1 MEKAE
6 PLAGHLPAS
15 KVGGRRVSQNSGV
28 PPLSKERDSLNKNK
42 ESNSGEGDEEDKQM
56 MRQDEMLNF
65 EQAQRQQQHELKN
78 NQKYT
83 NAELNRGPN
92 PVKNNQIRQPSRFP
106 AGLPKETKMIMKEM
120 KN

>member
-1 MEKAE
+1 
-6 PLAGHLPAS
+6 
-15 KVGGRRVSQNSGV
+15 
-28 PPLSKERDSLNKNK
+28 
-42 ESNSGEGDEEDKQM
+42 
-56 MRQDEMLNF
+56 
-65 EQAQRQQQHELKN
+65 AQRQQQHELKN

>member
-1 MEKAE
+1 MNNAE

-28 PPLSKERDSLNKNK
+28 PPMSKERESLNKNK
-42 ESNSGEGDEEDKQM
+42 NSSSEEGDEDHQM
-56 MRQDEMLNF
+56 IRQEEMLQF

-83 NAELNRGPN
+83 NAELNRAPN
-92 PVKNNQIRQPSRFP
+92 PVKNNHIRQPGRFP
-106 AGLPKETKMIMKEM
+106 AGLPKETKMVMKELG
-120 KN
+120 K